1 VQIPLGV
8 WLIRACLEETVRTLI
23 VPCVLTVL
31 SMAQRFAGLMPRLLN
46 DRDFVAL
53 PWNRGY
59 YMNLVGSRR
68 ILFGRPVIQSRVRGY
83 EVCITRS
90 GFTTHLKNF
99 PTALGIER
107 ESRIFR
113 SIYGY
118 RLVLYEF
125 GHATKSIEFH

>member
-1 VQIPLGV
+1 MFRGN
-8 WLIRACLEETVRTLI
+8 CENFDRTLRADCPI
-23 VPCVLTVL
+23 DGTKICRVDASPFERSRLRSASVEPRVLHE
-31 SMAQRFAGLMPRLLN
+31 
-46 DRDFVAL
+46 
-53 PWNRGY
+53 
-59 YMNLVGSRR
+59 SRR
-68 ILFGRPVIQSRVRGY
+68 ILFGRRVIQSRVRGY